1 MRSSRR
7 TVRRVGSPGSR
18 AAVPGPRF
26 LGVVLAVV
34 VVASATSCGPAASGS
49 DAKASDASTSDASY
63 PVIVEK
69 NIPAEMRDG
78 VVLRADVYRPDAPGA
93 FPALLRRTPYSKNA
107 GDSPEGFREWAS
119 RGYVVVVQDTRGR
132 YASDGV
138 AVPHDEAEDG
148 YDTVEWVA
156 TLSWVDG
163 GVAMWGG
170 SYLATT
176 QLTAAGLA
184 PPGLV
189 AIAPSSSYTSR
200 YDMVFQ
206 GGAFYLSDGLGWNL
220 GQAADVRR
228 RRAGASFEERDGPVG
243 LSDGERTRLR
253 EEWLWHLPLRSMD
266 VMDLGELAPGYDWM
280 LEHPSYDAFWET
292 YDVSRRH
299 HRFEVPALHT
309 TGWYDTLLK
318 GTLENYRGLAEGAAT
333 AEARQGQRLIVGP
346 WTHSRPTLESRTI
359 GDVDF
364 GPDAGLDYPWLLERW
379 FDHWLRGG
387 DPSVMDVGPVRL
399 FVMGVN
405 EWRDEAGW
413 PLERAVPTPF
423 YLHSQGRASSDS
435 ADGRLSTRAPAS
447 ESPDR
452 YVYDPADPVPTF
464 AMSGYSRAPYDPT
477 PFQSRPDV
485 VVYTSEPLEEP
496 LEVTGYI
503 ELVLWVSSSAPDTDF
518 TGKLIDVAPDGTART
533 LTDGILRARYRNGFT
548 DPELLTPGEPVE
560 LRIDLLATSNV
571 FLPGHRIR
579 LEVSSS
585 NFPRFDRNPNTGA
598 PFGTDAELQVAEQ
611 TIYHEAARASHLILP
626 VVPPS

>member
-1 MRSSRR
+1 MAA
-7 TVRRVGSPGSR
+7 R
-18 AAVPGPRF
+18 AAWVHV
-26 LGVVLAVV
+26 LVVMVV
-34 VVASATSCGPAASGS
+34 FAPVGCAEPIDDTAAP
-49 DAKASDASTSDASY
+49 Y
-63 PVIVEK
+63 PVVVEK
-69 NIPAEMRDG
+69 NVPAEMRDG
-78 VVLRADVYRPDAPGA
+78 VTLRADVYRPDAAGT

-107 GDSPEGFREWAS
+107 GDSPASFRDWAS
-119 RGYVVVVQDTRGR
+119 KGYVVVVQDTRGR
-132 YASDGV
+132 YASEGV

-156 TLSWVDG
+156 SLPWVNGDVG
-163 GVAMWGG
+163 MWGG

-184 PPGLV
+184 PPSLV
-189 AIAPSSSYTSR
+189 AIAPHSSYTSR

-228 RRAGASFEERDGPVG
+228 RRAGASFEERDGPIG
-243 LSDGERTRLR
+243 LSDEERTRLR
-253 EEWLWHLPLRSMD
+253 EEWLWRLPLRSLD
-266 VMDLGELAPGYDWM
+266 VVDLPDLAPGYWWM
-280 LEHPSYDAFWET
+280 LEHPSYDDFWET
-292 YDVSRRH
+292 YDVGLRH
-299 HRFEVPALHT
+299 QRFEVPALHT

-318 GTLENYRGLAEGAAT
+318 GTLGNYLGLAQDAAT
-333 AEARQGQRLIVGP
+333 EEARAGQRIIIGP
-346 WTHSRPTLESRTI
+346 WRHSSPTLDSRSI

-364 GPDAGLDYPWLLERW
+364 GPDAGMDYAGLLEDW

-387 DPSVMDVGPVRL
+387 DSSVMDFGPVRL
-399 FVMGVN
+399 FVMGTN
-405 EWRDEAGW
+405 EWRDEAAW

-423 YLHSQGRASSDS
+423 YLHSDGRAGSDPD
-435 ADGRLSTRAPAS
+435 DGRLDRRQAS
-447 ESPDR
+447 SEPSDR
-452 YVYDPADPVPTF
+452 YTYDPQDPVPTF

-477 PFQSRPDV
+477 PLQSRSDV
-485 VVYTSEPLEEP
+485 LVYTSEPLEEAM
-496 LEVTGYI
+496 EVTGYI
-503 ELVLWVSSSAPDTDF
+503 ELVLWISSSAPDTDF

-533 LTDGILRARYRNGFT
+533 LTDGILRARYRNDST
-548 DPELLTPGEPVE
+548 KPELLTPGEPVE

-598 PFGTDAELQVAEQ
+598 VFGTETHPRPAEQ
-611 TIYHEAARASHLILP
+611 TIYHDATRPSHILLP

>member
-1 MRSSRR
+1 MSRDRIRVADAERPRASSL
-7 TVRRVGSPGSR
+7 SLSR
-18 AAVPGPRF
+18 APSLSLSWAAA
-26 LGVVLAVV
+26 LALL
-34 VVASATSCGPAASGS
+34 ALAAAGCGDATPSP
-49 DAKASDASTSDASY
+49 DAPY

-69 NIPAEMRDG
+69 NVPAEMRDG
-78 VVLRADVYRPDAPGA
+78 VILRADVYRPDAPGT

-156 TLSWVDG
+156 SLPWVDG
-163 GVAMWGG
+163 GVGMWGG

-184 PPGLV
+184 PPSLT

-228 RRAGASFEERDGPVG
+228 RRAGASFDERDGPIG
-243 LSDGERTRLR
+243 LSDAQRTRLR
-253 EEWLWHLPLRSMD
+253 EEWLWHLPLASID
-266 VMDLGELAPGYDWM
+266 VMDLPELAPGYYWM
-280 LEHPSYDAFWET
+280 LEHPSYDDFWET
-292 YDVSRRH
+292 YDIGLRH

-318 GTLENYRGLAEGAAT
+318 GTLENYRGLVEGAAT
-333 AEARQGQRLIVGP
+333 AEARESQRLIVGP
-346 WTHSRPTLESRTI
+346 WTHSRPTMESRSI

-364 GPDAGLDYPWLLERW
+364 GPDAGFDYESLLQEW
-379 FDHWLRGG
+379 FDYWLRDG
-387 DPSVMDVGPVRL
+387 DPSVMEMAPVRL

-405 EWRDEAGW
+405 QWRDEEAW

-423 YLHSQGRASSDS
+423 YLHSAGAAGAD
-435 ADGRLSTRAPAS
+435 ADDGRLDTRVPGD
-447 ESPDR
+447 ELPDR
-452 YVYDPADPVPTF
+452 YAYDPGDPVPTF

-477 PFQSRPDV
+477 PLQSRPDV
-485 VVYTSEPLEEP
+485 LVYTSDPLEEA
-496 LEVTGYI
+496 LEVTGHI
-503 ELVLWVSSSAPDTDF
+503 ELVLYASSSAPDTDF

-548 DPELLTPGEPVE
+548 APELLTPGEPVE

-579 LEVSSS
+579 LEISSS

-598 PFGTDAELQVAEQ
+598 SFATDAELRVARQ
-611 TIYHEAARASHLILP
+611 TIYHDAQRPSHLVLP
-626 VVPPS
+626 VVPPSLTP